1 MAISDLLA
9 PKQEQVLRS
18 YLNDKWKTLILSGA
32 VRSGKTYIDNLL
44 FLMELRRIS
53 KLAKK
58 LNKPN
63 PMYIL
68 AGFSADTIY
77 KNVIAEITT
86 TFGLNIKF
94 DRSGHFR
101 LLVLR

>member
-63 PMYIL
+63 PDVHLSWVQCGYHL
-68 AGFSADTIY
+68 QKCDC
-77 KNVIAEITT
+77 
-86 TFGLNIKF
+86 
-94 DRSGHFR
+94 
-101 LLVLR
+101 

>member
-63 PMYIL
+63 PM
-68 AGFSADTIY
+68 
-77 KNVIAEITT
+77 
-86 TFGLNIKF
+86 
-94 DRSGHFR
+94 
-101 LLVLR
+101 